1 MEYLTESFWYLSWP
15 VLIYLSYKFVTLN
28 LHHYKKMERLE
39 ALEEMHAK
47 LEAGGKL

>member
-1 MEYLTESFWYLSWP
+1 MEYLTESIWYLSWP

-39 ALEEMHAK
+39 E
-47 LEAGGKL
+47 LEAIHVKTEAAKK